1 MKVVGLMAGTS
12 ADGIDAALVEL
23 TGAGVGTRV
32 RLLAFET
39 SPYPPGVRERVLE
52 AATRPVPVQ
61 TLARL
66 NALLGE
72 LFARAALEVVQR
84 AGMPLDEVA
93 LIGSH
98 GQTVAHAPAPVE
110 DTGFTLRATLQIGEP
125 AIIAERTGIT
135 TVADF
140 RVRDQAAGG
149 HGAPLTPFV
158 HFILFRHPTLHRGVL
173 NLGGIG
179 NLTVIPA
186 GAGLE
191 EVYGFDTGPGNML
204 IDGAVVHVTGGKQT
218 YDHNGILARQ
228 GRVHARLLDWLLGHP
243 FLTLPPPKTTGREEF
258 GAAYLRRVLTQ
269 VRRWHVRRAD
279 LVATLTT
286 FTARA
291 VADQIGRFVRPR
303 VGLDEL
309 IVAGGGAENLVLMAS
324 LQQLLPDVKL
334 SPCDDQ
340 GLPTRALEAVAFAVL
355 AREAYEGRPNNVP
368 AATGAA
374 RPVVMGKIVPGQ
386 RPQGRG

>member
-1 MKVVGLMAGTS
+1 MKVVGLMSGTS
-12 ADGIDAALVEL
+12 ADGIDAALVDL
-23 TGAGVGTRV
+23 TGTGADTRI
-32 RLLAFET
+32 RLLAFDT
-39 SPYPPGVRERVLE
+39 FPYPPGVQERVLG
-52 AATRPVPVQ
+52 AATRPLTVQ
-61 TLARL
+61 TLAHL
-66 NALLGE
+66 NVLLGE
-72 LFARAALEVVQR
+72 LFARAAVEVVQH
-84 AGMPLDEVA
+84 AGLPLEEVA

-110 DTGFTLRATLQIGEP
+110 DTGFTVRATLQIGEP

-158 HFILFRHPTLHRGVL
+158 HFVLFRHPTLHRGVL

-186 GAGLE
+186 GVGLE
-191 EVYGFDTGPGNML
+191 GVFGFDTGPGNML
-204 IDGAVVHVTGGKQT
+204 IDGAVVHVTGGKQA
-218 YDHNGILARQ
+218 YDHNGTLARQ
-228 GRVHARLLDWLLGHP
+228 GHLHTRLLDWLLGHP
-243 FLTLPPPKTTGREEF
+243 FLALSPPKTTGREEF

-269 VRRWHVRRAD
+269 VRRWQVKRAD

-291 VADQIGRFVRPR
+291 VADQVERFVRPR
-303 VGLDEL
+303 VALDEL
-309 IVAGGGAENLVLMAS
+309 IVAGGGADNLVLMAS
-324 LQQLLPDVKL
+324 LQQALPDVKL
-334 SPCDDQ
+334 SRCDDH
-340 GLPTRALEAVAFAVL
+340 GLPARALEAVAFAVL

-368 AATGAA
+368 GATGAA
-374 RPVVMGKIVPGQ
+374 RPVLMGKIVPGWH
-386 RPQGRG
+386 PQGRG